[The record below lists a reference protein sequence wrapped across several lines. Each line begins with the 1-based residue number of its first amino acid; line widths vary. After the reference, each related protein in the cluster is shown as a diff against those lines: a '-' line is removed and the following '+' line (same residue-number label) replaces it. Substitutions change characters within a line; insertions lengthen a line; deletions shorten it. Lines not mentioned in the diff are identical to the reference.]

1 VPVDVAR
8 PDVRG
13 QAVAAVV
20 GDAQGLVHVLERDR
34 AYHRPEDLLLED
46 LHRRVCVRE
55 YGWFDEVALVSAA
68 LAPGDQLRAL
78 RHARFAVGRTR
89 SCCFLE
95 TSGPSIVL
103 ASRPLP
109 SGKALATTGDRV
121 DDLVVDPTV
130 RSAGGSQRSKS
141 ARN

>member
-1 VPVDVAR
+1 MLIPSSETSRPQPDCLNPPKGSAASTTPWQLIHTEPASSRAASLCAR
-8 PDVRG
+8 LMSRG

-20 GDAQGLVHVLERDR
+20 GDAQRLVHVLERDR

-78 RHARFAVGRTR
+78 RHARFAVGQHPVLLLLGDERT
-89 SCCFLE
+89 
-95 TSGPSIVL
+95 
-103 ASRPLP
+103 
-109 SGKALATTGDRV
+109 
-121 DDLVVDPTV
+121 
-130 RSAGGSQRSKS
+130 
-141 ARN
+141 